1 MAVTSDEA
9 YRSCAAAALELYRSA
24 DGHIAVQIERTVK
37 FQATFPLAMYALNQ
51 IYASLE
57 LVKLGRPFLAT
68 ANVRV
73 AYEHA
78 VTAQWVL
85 FSEGAEDRLVGS
97 INREMRKRVRMLESY
112 AAIPDE
118 LRTGYGQ
125 DTDPLM
131 PNFRD
136 RCRALDGGNDSLY
149 WYYGALTEAV
159 HPSVATL
166 VQHLTFNDEPVIA
179 GVKFGAVHDPPPDMW
194 AACAVSALAAAYTI
208 EVQSQDQTRLNQVFE
223 LVNQYA
229 VPCNLSLRDKT
240 EPS

>member
-1 MAVTSDEA
+1 VAETTDEE
-9 YRSCAAAALELYRSA
+9 YRACATAALELYRSA
-24 DGHIAVQIERTVK
+24 DGHMAVQVEKTVK

-51 IYASLE
+51 VHAALE

-85 FSEGAEDRLVGS
+85 FTEGAEDRLVGS
-97 INREMRKRVRMLESY
+97 INREMRKMVRMLEGY
-112 AAIPDE
+112 AAIPEE

-125 DTDPLM
+125 DGDPLM
-131 PNFRD
+131 PHFRD
-136 RCRALDGGNDSLY
+136 RCTALDGGSDSLY
-149 WYYGALTEAV
+149 WYYSALSDAV

-166 VQHLTFNDEPVIA
+166 VQHLAFNDERAIA

-208 EVQSQDQTRLNQVFE
+208 EVQSQDQTRLQQVFE
-223 LVNQYA
+223 LVSKYK
-229 VPCNLSLRDKT
+229 VPCDLSLCDK
-240 EPS
+240 

>member
-1 MAVTSDEA
+1 VAETTDDR
-9 YRSCAAAALELYRSA
+9 YRACATEALELYRSA
-24 DGHIAVQIERTVK
+24 DGHIAVLAEKTVK

-51 IYASLE
+51 VYAALE
-57 LVKLGRPFLAT
+57 LAKLGRPFLAT

-78 VTAQWVL
+78 VTGQWVL
-85 FSEGAEDRLVGS
+85 FTDGAEDRLVGS
-97 INREMRKRVRMLESY
+97 INREMRKMVRMLESY
-112 AAIPDE
+112 AEIPEE

-125 DTDPLM
+125 DGDPLM

-136 RCRALDGGNDSLY
+136 RCRAPDGGNDSLY
-149 WYYGALTEAV
+149 WYYSALSDAV

-166 VQHLTFNDEPVIA
+166 VQHLAFNDERVIA

-208 EVQSQDQTRLNQVFE
+208 EIQNEDQTRLQHVLE
-223 LVNQYA
+223 LVDKYK
-229 VPCNLSLRDKT
+229 VPCNLSLRD
-240 EPS
+240 E